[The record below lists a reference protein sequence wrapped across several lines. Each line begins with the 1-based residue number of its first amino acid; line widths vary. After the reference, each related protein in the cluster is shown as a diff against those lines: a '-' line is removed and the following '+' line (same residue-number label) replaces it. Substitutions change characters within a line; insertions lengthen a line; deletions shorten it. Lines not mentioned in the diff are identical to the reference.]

1 MTWPSDPI
9 RTLIA
14 STVAGTTLSG
24 TPALIEW
31 DRIEDLGRQAWRR
44 FSVLTTGGNL
54 QRLAD
59 APAIGASGVVYIGR
73 TYLVE
78 VFYERGRYQRSIGKD
93 SDAMTDDAERI
104 MGALLR
110 MDYDYTNTG
119 LLSLKPAPWR
129 ITQLPTAAYSVEIE
143 LAARV
148 RREL

>member
-1 MTWPSDPI
+1 MTWATDPV
-9 RTLIA
+9 RDLLVT
-14 STVAGTTLSG
+14 TVENTTLTGSPG
-24 TPALIEW
+24 FIEW

-44 FSVLTTGGNL
+44 FSVLATGGNL

-59 APAIGASGVVYIGR
+59 APAIGATGISYLDR

-78 VFYERGRYQRSIGKD
+78 IYYERGRYQRSIGKD
-93 SDAMTDDAERI
+93 ADVMTDDAERL

-110 MDYDYTNTG
+110 MDYDYPNTG